1 MSQSPSVADSPT
13 PGEGVERT
21 DPPPPGLPIRATF
34 LHRPRP
40 PGDAVVRPRLLATL
54 DRGLDLSATLVC
66 APAGFGKS
74 IIVSQWAEAIDR
86 PVAWLS
92 LHAAIG
98 DPRWFVMHLSEAV
111 RRIAPGA
118 LDVVS
123 QMTAAPELPAI
134 HAVITEL
141 SNELDELA
149 KPIVVVLDDYHH
161 VTSPEVHEVVSE
173 LILHPAESVHF
184 VIISRHEPA
193 LPIGAVRLRG
203 QLAELRMA
211 DLAFTSDELELFAK
225 QQQRDLVPEQTH
237 NLLVATEGWPA
248 GVRLAIEA
256 QRISGDAD
264 FVGVGFLDQ
273 AVQDDILAE
282 ILDQAPPPVRRHL
295 HVVSHFQS
303 FCAELCDAAIAPV
316 ASEPATIT
324 GAEFIDWL
332 RRYNLFVVSL
342 DDDGV
347 WYRFHHLFAHLLD
360 NRRAVD
366 SSDPQVQERDVRV
379 RAARVFRAHG
389 MVEDAIE
396 QLHLAGADAEL
407 AVVAA

>member
-1 MSQSPSVADSPT
+1 MD
-13 PGEGVERT
+13 
-21 DPPPPGLPIRATF
+21 LPVRSTF

-40 PGDAVVRPRLLATL
+40 PDDAVVRGRLLATL
-54 DRGLDLSATLVC
+54 DHGLDLPATLVC

-74 IIVSQWAEAIDR
+74 IIVSQWAETIDR

-98 DPRWFVMHLSEAV
+98 DPRWFLMHLSEAV

-173 LILHPAESVHF
+173 LIRHPAESVHF

-193 LPIGAVRLRG
+193 LPIGALRLRG

-225 QQQRDLVPEQTH
+225 QQHHHHRDLVPEQTH
-237 NLLVATEGWPA
+237 DLLVATEGWPA

-256 QRISGDAD
+256 QRISGDAG

-282 ILDQAPPPVRRHL
+282 I
-295 HVVSHFQS
+295 
-303 FCAELCDAAIAPV
+303 
-316 ASEPATIT
+316 
-324 GAEFIDWL
+324 
-332 RRYNLFVVSL
+332 
-342 DDDGV
+342 
-347 WYRFHHLFAHLLD
+347 
-360 NRRAVD
+360 
-366 SSDPQVQERDVRV
+366 
-379 RAARVFRAHG
+379 
-389 MVEDAIE
+389 
-396 QLHLAGADAEL
+396 
-407 AVVAA
+407 